1 MTKIFSDCH
10 LVLIYPHLGRSP
22 PILGALADDFSVPP
36 SNRKCIVVV
45 NSCTSGL
52 LVADVVPAPDAAIA
66 IAVAVTV
73 AAAKFTKFIDE
84 CFDENCIGKSA
95 GLDP

>member
-1 MTKIFSDCH
+1 M
-10 LVLIYPHLGRSP
+10 
-22 PILGALADDFSVPP
+22 
-36 SNRKCIVVV
+36 

-52 LVADVVPAPDAAIA
+52 LVADVVPVPVAAVA
-66 IAVAVTV
+66 VAVAVTV
-73 AAAKFTKFIDE
+73 AAAKFAKLIDE